1 MNGDGFLAPEAGMPE
16 LLTGYFE
23 RVGRKK
29 LLTPREEVDL
39 GRRARIG
46 DEQARQELIEKNL
59 RLVVSVA
66 KKYRGHGLPFED
78 LIQEGNIGLMRAVEK
93 FDPDRGYRFST
104 YATWWIWQAVQRA
117 IMDQGRTIRVPI
129 HVAEKIRKLGRV
141 YNELSVQRGREP
153 TEQEIAER
161 LGWGVDEVRLTVDVV
176 PDAVSLNSP
185 VGDEGMAL
193 LGDFVED
200 EEASD
205 VPGTVVQ
212 ETESARLREAIE
224 RLPEPDR
231 RILLRRYG
239 LDGREP
245 ATLLEVG
252 EELGMSRERVR
263 QIQLL
268 AERALKT
275 GGYG

>member
-39 GRRARIG
+39 GRRARVG
-46 DEQARQELIEKNL
+46 DERARQELIEKNL

-212 ETESARLREAIE
+212 ETESARLWEAIE

>member
-1 MNGDGFLAPEAGMPE
+1 MNGDGFLAPEAGIPE

-29 LLTPREEVDL
+29 LLTPEEEVDL
-39 GRRARIG
+39 GRRARVG

-176 PDAVSLNSP
+176 PDVLSLNSP
-185 VGDEGMAL
+185 VSDESVAS
-193 LGDFVED
+193 LGDF
-200 EEASD
+200 
-205 VPGTVVQ
+205 
-212 ETESARLREAIE
+212 
-224 RLPEPDR
+224 
-231 RILLRRYG
+231 
-239 LDGREP
+239 
-245 ATLLEVG
+245 
-252 EELGMSRERVR
+252 
-263 QIQLL
+263 
-268 AERALKT
+268 
-275 GGYG
+275 

>member
-1 MNGDGFLAPEAGMPE
+1 
-16 LLTGYFE
+16 
-23 RVGRKK
+23 
-29 LLTPREEVDL
+29 
-39 GRRARIG
+39 
-46 DEQARQELIEKNL
+46 
-59 RLVVSVA
+59 
-66 KKYRGHGLPFED
+66 
-78 LIQEGNIGLMRAVEK
+78 
-93 FDPDRGYRFST
+93 
-104 YATWWIWQAVQRA
+104 
-117 IMDQGRTIRVPI
+117 MDQGRTIRVPI

-176 PDAVSLNSP
+176 PDALSLNSP
-185 VGDEGMAL
+185 VGDEDAAS

-212 ETESARLREAIE
+212 EAETARLWKAIE

-275 GGYG
+275 GRYGQTHGRTRE